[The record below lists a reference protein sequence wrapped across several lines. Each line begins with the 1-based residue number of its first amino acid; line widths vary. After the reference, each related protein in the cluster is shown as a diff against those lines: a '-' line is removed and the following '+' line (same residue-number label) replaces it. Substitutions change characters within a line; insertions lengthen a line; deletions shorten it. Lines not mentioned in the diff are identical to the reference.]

1 MTTQM
6 ASGVVIGTP
15 VVEETSQETIE
26 LCGQE
31 VEA

>member
-6 ASGVVIGTP
+6 VSGVVIGTP
-15 VVEETSQETIE
+15 VVEQASQETIE